1 MMEELIMKIQK
12 NAETT
17 TNKMRIPQSIIN
29 KWGNQFYMEIYKD
42 HIKLVPIKKEK

>member
-42 HIKLVPIKKEK
+42 YIKLIPIRKEK